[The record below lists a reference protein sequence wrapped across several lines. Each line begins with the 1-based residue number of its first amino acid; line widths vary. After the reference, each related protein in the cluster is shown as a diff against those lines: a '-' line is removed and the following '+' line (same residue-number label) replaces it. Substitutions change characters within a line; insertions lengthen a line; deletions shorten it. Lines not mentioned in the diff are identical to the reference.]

1 MHMKSRGHVAD
12 YGRVDTL
19 LQQLINGISQGSAY
33 ALIALGYTMVY
44 GVLRLINF
52 AHSDVYMF
60 GAFMGY
66 YIANSRTFQET
77 MGTSLASAMV
87 VMLLSMALSAILGIV
102 IERFA
107 YRPGRT
113 KTRFTLAFW
122 LGVLGAAFG
131 DMLGNSF
138 AAVLAGAA
146 AGIAV
151 GVIVESL
158 GFVPVQQDS
167 RLGLLI
173 IAIGVS
179 LFLEN
184 GGQLVFGADPKFFP
198 EILTS
203 TPLNIGSLNF
213 DSPTLIVLGVAI
225 VLMVLLTLV
234 VNYTKTGKAMRAVS
248 FNLDAA
254 KLMGINTDRIIALT
268 FALGSA
274 LAAAGGI
281 LVSLLYPKIDPQM
294 GVMPGL
300 KAFVAAV
307 LGGIGNIPGAM
318 IGGLVLGLAEVMAVW
333 AGASTYRDAIAFV
346 VLVLIL
352 LLKPEGILGKGAV
365 EKV

>member
-1 MHMKSRGHVAD
+1 MA
-12 YGRVDTL
+12 TF
-19 LQQLINGISQGSAY
+19 LQQIINGIAQGSAY

-60 GAFMGY
+60 GAFMGF
-66 YIANSRTFQET
+66 YIANNRWFQGTF
-77 MGTSLASAMV
+77 GTSPA
-87 VMLLSMALSAILGIV
+87 SAILITLLAMILSAGLGIL

-113 KTRFTLAFW
+113 ATRFTLAFW
-122 LGVLGAAFG
+122 FAILGAGFG
-131 DMLGNSF
+131 HLLHPSALSVVAG
-138 AAVLAGAA
+138 ALAGMTI
-146 AGIAV
+146 GIL
-151 GVIVESL
+151 GEKL
-158 GFVPVQQDS
+158 GFSPVKQDS
-167 RLGLLI
+167 RLALLI

-184 GGQLVFGADPKFFP
+184 GGQQVFGADPKFFP
-198 EILTS
+198 EIIPTTLLDVG
-203 TPLNIGSLNF
+203 PLKI
-213 DSPTLIVLGVAI
+213 DSQKLMVLGVSV
-225 VLMVLLTLV
+225 VLMVLLHAF

-248 FNLDAA
+248 YNLDAA

-281 LVSLLYPKIDPQM
+281 LVSLLYPKIDPLM

-307 LGGIGNIPGAM
+307 LGGIGNIVGAM
-318 IGGLVLGLAEVMAVW
+318 VGGLIVGMAEVMAV
-333 AGASTYRDAIAFV
+333 GYGSSTYRDAIAFV
-346 VLVLIL
+346 ILVLIL
-352 LLKPEGILGKGAV
+352 LLRPAGIMGKGLV